1 MDLGTAAAAWP
12 EGYTIRVEPIRHR
25 RRVRWVIGPVT
36 DRTTPSSIQPARPHR
51 KRVDMILQ
59 DHQQVTLTPT
69 FVDAAGNTVP
79 APEAGALAWSSSD
92 EGILTVQPQ
101 ADGSAVVV
109 TTGTLGTA
117 TVTLSDDLD
126 GDGASD
132 FVGSLAFDVVTG
144 PVTGIQL
151 SAGEPTERP

>member
-12 EGYTIRVEPIRHR
+12 EGYTIRVEPIRYR

-36 DRTTPSSIQPARPHR
+36 ERTTPSTIQPARSHR
-51 KRVDMILQ
+51 KRVGMILQ

-79 APEAGALAWSSSD
+79 APAAGTLAWAVSD
-92 EGILTVQPQ
+92 EAILAVDPQ
-101 ADGSAVVV
+101 DDGSAVVR

-117 TVTLSDDLD
+117 TVTLSDDVD
-126 GDGASD
+126 GDGVSD
-132 FVGSLAFDVVTG
+132 FVGSLAVDVVTG

-151 SAGEPTERP
+151 AAGDPTERP